1 MPLSRSKDL
10 HGSAPDKCA
19 VALLLID
26 WINDLEFDAGERL
39 LKPALAAARD
49 TASLRKRAKQ
59 AGVPVIYCNDNFGK
73 WRSDFRTLLE
83 HVLHDDVRGRPIAE
97 LLAPDE
103 QDYFVL
109 KPKHSGFHSTSLD
122 VLLAHLGASTLILT
136 GIAGNFCV
144 LFTAQ
149 DAYMRDFKLI
159 VPRDCTASEEEADN
173 RHALEHMAKVC
184 KADIGQSDSIDFS
197 KSCTADI
204 SPTSRSSRGRPSR
217 SAGG

>member
-10 HGSAPDKCA
+10 HGAAPDKCA

-26 WINDLEFDAGERL
+26 WINDLEFESAERFFPQA
-39 LKPALAAARD
+39 LKAAQATAALR
-49 TASLRKRAKQ
+49 TRAKQ

-73 WRSDFRTLLE
+73 WRSDFRSLLE
-83 HVLHDDVRGRPIAE
+83 HCLSDEVRGRPIAR

-109 KPKHSGFHSTSLD
+109 KPKHSGFHSTSLE
-122 VLLAHLGASTLILT
+122 VLLAHLGATTLILT

-149 DAYMRDFKLI
+149 DAYMRDFTLV
-159 VPRDCTASEEEADN
+159 VPRDCTASEDDTDN

-184 KADIGQSDSIDFS
+184 KADIGPSVGIDF
-197 KSCTADI
+197 
-204 SPTSRSSRGRPSR
+204 
-217 SAGG
+217 

>member
-1 MPLSRSKDL
+1 MPLSRSEDL
-10 HGSAPDKCA
+10 HGAAPDKCA
-19 VALLLID
+19 CALLLID
-26 WINDLEFDAGERL
+26 CINDLEFDSGEKL
-39 LKPALAAARD
+39 LPGALAAAKA
-49 TASLRKRAKQ
+49 TAALRRRAKQ

-73 WRSDFRTLLE
+73 WRSDFRSLLD
-83 HVLHDDVRGRPIAE
+83 HVLKDDVRGRPIAQ

-103 QDYFVL
+103 HDYFVL

-149 DAYMRDFKLI
+149 DAYMRDFRLL
-159 VPRDCTASEEEADN
+159 VPRDCIASEEEADN

-184 KADIGQSDSIDFS
+184 KADIGPSASVDLR
-197 KSCTADI
+197 AL
-204 SPTSRSSRGRPSR
+204 RGD
-217 SAGG
+217 

>member
-1 MPLSRSKDL
+1 MPPSRNRDL
-10 HGSAPDKCA
+10 HGAAPDKSS

-26 WINDLEFDAGERL
+26 WINDLEFPEGEKL
-39 LKPALAAARD
+39 LPQALAAAR
-49 TASLRKRAKQ
+49 AAAALRRRAKQ

-73 WRSDFRTLLE
+73 WRSDFRSLLQ
-83 HVLHDDVRGRPIAE
+83 HVLKDDVRGRPIAQ

-103 QDYFVL
+103 HDYFVL

-149 DAYMRDFKLI
+149 DAYMRDFRLL
-159 VPRDCTASEEEADN
+159 VPRDCLASEEEADN
-173 RHALEHMAKVC
+173 RNALEHMKKAC
-184 KADIGQSDSIDFS
+184 KADTAASAALDFARLR
-197 KSCTADI
+197 KA
-204 SPTSRSSRGRPSR
+204 
-217 SAGG
+217 A

>member
-1 MPLSRSKDL
+1 MPLSRSRDL
-10 HGSAPDKCA
+10 HGAAPDKCA
-19 VALLLID
+19 CALLLID
-26 WINDLEFDAGERL
+26 WINDLEFDSGEKL
-39 LKPALAAARD
+39 LPRALAAAKA
-49 TASLRKRAKQ
+49 TAALRRRAKQ

-73 WRSDFRTLLE
+73 WRSDFRSLLD
-83 HVLHDDVRGRPIAE
+83 HVLKDEVRGRPIAQ

-149 DAYMRDFKLI
+149 DAYMRDFRLL
-159 VPRDCTASEEEADN
+159 VPRDCIASEEEADD
-173 RHALEHMAKVC
+173 RHALGHMAKVC
-184 KADIGQSDSIDFS
+184 KAGTRPSAGIDFRAL
-197 KSCTADI
+197 KGD
-204 SPTSRSSRGRPSR
+204 
-217 SAGG
+217 